1 MVSKK
6 IDQQLAGCTQIG
18 LILAVTL
25 ASVSLARAE
34 QQSGHAHHGHHDHAA
49 EETATPAVGE
59 WTLAE
64 VRKVDLAQGR
74 ITLRHERIES
84 LDMAPMTMVFRV
96 GDGVSTETLSEGTKV
111 RFQVVRDTGR
121 LVITALERVTDE

>member
-1 MVSKK
+1 MISKK
-6 IDQQLAGCTQIG
+6 NDRQVAAFTKIG

-25 ASVSLARAE
+25 TSVSLTRAE
-34 QQSGHAHHGHHDHAA
+34 QQAGHEHHAHHEHAS

-96 GDGVSTETLSEGTKV
+96 GDGVSTETLSEGAKV